1 MSAGII
7 WLASYPK
14 SGNTWLRV
22 FLANLVSG
30 ASRPHD
36 INTLRHFGYSDARA
50 SLYERAAGKPMAAL
64 DMAHLHRLRPL
75 VHRLVANLGDEA
87 VFVKSH
93 NAIAVQDGVA
103 TITPEVTT
111 GAVYV
116 IRNPL
121 DVSLSYAHHFAMD
134 LDDVIGV
141 MAAPDHLL
149 ASTERAVFSHL
160 GSWSGHVESWTGATG
175 LNAHVVRYE
184 DMLAKPGAAFGA
196 VSRYLGLE
204 PPRQQ
209 LERAIQFSSFE
220 ELRGQERRNGF
231 VEQGPVDNAFFRQGQ
246 AEEWRHRLT
255 PAQIEAIT
263 RAHGEVMARH
273 GYLP

>member
-1 MSAGII
+1 M
-7 WLASYPK
+7 
-14 SGNTWLRV
+14 
-22 FLANLVSG
+22 
-30 ASRPHD
+30 
-36 INTLRHFGYSDARA
+36 
-50 SLYERAAGKPMAAL
+50 
-64 DMAHLHRLRPL
+64 
-75 VHRLVANLGDEA
+75 
-87 VFVKSH
+87 
-93 NAIAVQDGVA
+93 
-103 TITPEVTT
+103 
-111 GAVYV
+111 
-116 IRNPL
+116 
-121 DVSLSYAHHFAMD
+121 
-134 LDDVIGV
+134 
-141 MAAPDHLL
+141 
-149 ASTERAVFSHL
+149 
-160 GSWSGHVESWTGATG
+160 
-175 LNAHVVRYE
+175 NAHVVRYE